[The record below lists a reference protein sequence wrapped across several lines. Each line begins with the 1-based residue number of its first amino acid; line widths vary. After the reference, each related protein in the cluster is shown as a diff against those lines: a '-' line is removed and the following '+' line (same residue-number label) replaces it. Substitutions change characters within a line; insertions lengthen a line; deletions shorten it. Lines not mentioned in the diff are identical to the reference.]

1 MPEAKQSTLK
11 TRATMSGPGLHT
23 GAQCGIALCP
33 AAVDSGVVFATR
45 EGEVRAAIDNVQD
58 THRGT
63 SLRSGDG
70 EVRTVEHLLAA
81 LAGMG
86 VDNVRV
92 EVDGPEVPAGDGS
105 ALPFV
110 ELIEGAGIEEQ
121 ATDARAIRLEEP
133 VWVARNG
140 GYLLAVPGPGFKA
153 SALMSFRHP
162 MIGEQAISLVI
173 DPATFKR
180 EIAPARTFCAAD
192 EIEAI
197 LSQGLG
203 RGGSEDNVI
212 VVYDDRCSV
221 PLRFENEFV
230 RHKLLDLVG
239 DLSLIGRRL
248 YADVTA
254 IKMSH
259 ALNVALAGQIMRTE
273 ASGWQGG

>member
-1 MPEAKQSTLK
+1 MPEAQQCTLK
-11 TRATMSGPGLHT
+11 TRAAMSGSGLHT
-23 GAQCGIALCP
+23 GAECGIALCP
-33 AAVDSGVVFATR
+33 AAADSGVVFVTHQ
-45 EGEVRAAIDNVQD
+45 GEVRAALDNVQD
-58 THRGT
+58 TRRGT

-70 EVRTVEHLLAA
+70 EVHTVEHLLAA

-110 ELIEGAGIEEQ
+110 ELIESAGIEEQ
-121 ATDARAIRLEEP
+121 ATDARTIRLEEP
-133 VWVARNG
+133 IWVARDR
-140 GYLLAVPGPGFKA
+140 GYLLAVPGSGFKA
-153 SALMSFRHP
+153 SALISFRHP
-162 MIGEQAISLVI
+162 MIGEQAISLAI

-203 RGGSEDNVI
+203 RGGNEDNVI

-230 RHKLLDLVG
+230 RHKVLDLVG

-248 YADVTA
+248 HADVTA
-254 IKMSH
+254 IKTSH
-259 ALNVALAGQIMRTE
+259 ALNVALAGRIMRTE
-273 ASGWQGG
+273 TSGWQGG